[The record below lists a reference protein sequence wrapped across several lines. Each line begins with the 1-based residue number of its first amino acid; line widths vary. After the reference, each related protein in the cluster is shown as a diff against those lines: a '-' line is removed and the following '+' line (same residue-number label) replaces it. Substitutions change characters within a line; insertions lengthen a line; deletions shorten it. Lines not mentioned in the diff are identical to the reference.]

1 MGTSRTKATQSNVTD
16 IRPRRQADAQAV
28 DALHDTVRL
37 VHDLAEALAAQTAR
51 ARRQIE
57 GLGPPGA
64 TAELVGRLT
73 VEAAQIKRH
82 CEELAAA
89 LTTVDGT
96 ATGEDAAPAADD
108 EADGANP
115 PSRRE
120 QNRRREASTTARDS
134 KPAETL
140 AIDLKL
146 EGMTP
151 SDVESF
157 LVDTFGIDDAKAVVE
172 RVFGIS
178 KS

>member
-1 MGTSRTKATQSNVTD
+1 MGTSRTKSAQSNVTD

-64 TAELVGRLT
+64 TADLVGRLT

-96 ATGEDAAPAADD
+96 ATGEDAPPADD
-108 EADGANP
+108 ESEPGRA
-115 PSRRE
+115 PSRHE
-120 QNRRREASTTARDS
+120 QNRRREASTTPRDS
-134 KPAETL
+134 NPAETL

-146 EGMTP
+146 EGMKP
-151 SDVESF
+151 ADVETF

-178 KS
+178 KT